1 MLQGSHVSLEQ
12 RVSYLRRARGAAIP
26 FMGAS
31 NFHTL
36 NFHTLSYMIV
46 TVPVYSP
53 FQYYYFMYLFT
64 AKTSTR
70 IGIFSGKKT
79 MMILKSIIDKYLGE
93 MMLRSL
99 SHLSQVALWMIL
111 AS

>member
-1 MLQGSHVSLEQ
+1 MLLGSHVSLKQ
-12 RVSYLRRARGAAIP
+12 PVSYFRRACGAAVS
-26 FMGAS
+26 FEGAS
-31 NFHTL
+31 

-46 TVPVYSP
+46 TVPVCSP

-99 SHLSQVALWMIL
+99 SHVSQVFLWMIL